1 MVRGSPAVESAE
13 DRGDEGRALEADKRV
28 RRRDG
33 ESPWPE
39 RGRAMRKVSGEEDMQ
54 VISMWRRESE
64 YRMEGRE

>member
-54 VISMWRRESE
+54 VISM
-64 YRMEGRE
+64 